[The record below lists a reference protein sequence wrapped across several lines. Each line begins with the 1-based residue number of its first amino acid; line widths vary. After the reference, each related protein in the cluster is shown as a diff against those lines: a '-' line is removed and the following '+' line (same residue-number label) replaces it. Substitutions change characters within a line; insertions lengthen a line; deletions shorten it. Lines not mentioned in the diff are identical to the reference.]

1 MVDDCVGSFRAGENV
16 VILGDLNARVG
27 DEEIDGVVGK
37 NGVPGVNESGE
48 RMIEMCIERELV
60 VGNTFFEKKDIH
72 KYTWVRIVEGRV
84 VDKALMDYVLVSRK
98 VLHRLLDV
106 RVLRGVGSGMSDHFL
121 VEGRLRVGGRMRM
134 NRRMG
139 ESRLTLKVSE
149 FEKRDRCVEYQ
160 ARIASEWEVI
170 KEQEVG
176 DVEKEWQRFKSVVV
190 KCAEDVC
197 GMRRVGGGVRRG
209 GEWWCEETRLAV
221 REKRLAFEVWL
232 QKKDRESY
240 ERYKEKRNLAKRVIR
255 NAKVK
260 SDERWGKKMTDNF
273 QENKKMFWKEVK
285 RVRKGTSNR
294 EERVKDEDGSLL
306 VERKAVERRWVEYFE
321 RLSNVQ
327 DNREAVISV
336 MEVENGV
343 NVLGNLNEDR
353 ISKEEV
359 KMAVGELK
367 TGKAAGLDGC
377 AVEAVKNGGASLIEW
392 LVRLLNVCFLAGCVP
407 LDWRSACIVPLYKGK
422 GDKFVCSNFRGIS
435 LLSVVGKLYGRVLI
449 RRVREGTEGVIR
461 EEQGGFQ
468 KGKGCVDQIFAVRQI
483 CEKFVEKGREVFW
496 AFMDLEKAYDR
507 IDRDGMWHMLSLYG
521 VGGKLLKGVKSF
533 YVDSRACVRVGSG
546 VSDWFPVKVGLRQ
559 GCVMSPWLFNV
570 YMDGVV
576 REVSRGVLRRG
587 VRMLNDEVGEWCIN
601 QLLFADDTALVAE
614 SEEDLKR
621 LVQEFGRVCKRR
633 KLKVNVGKSKVM
645 RCSRVRDGRRMSIVL
660 DGEQLEEVS
669 SFKYLGS
676 KVAVDG
682 KIGEEVSARVNEV
695 SKVLGGMKTMFNCRS
710 LRMDVKRRLYEGV
723 AVPTALY
730 GAETWNMG
738 QRERKRLN
746 VVEMRCLRSMC
757 GVTRRDRIRNEEVR
771 RRTGVT
777 RELSGRADQSVLRWF
792 GHTERMDED
801 RLVKRIVK
809 SEVQGARPRGRPPLG
824 WKDSV
829 KRALDARG
837 MTMEQGRVSVRN
849 RSEWRAIVNE

>member
-1 MVDDCVGSFRAGENV
+1 
-16 VILGDLNARVG
+16 
-27 DEEIDGVVGK
+27 
-37 NGVPGVNESGE
+37 
-48 RMIEMCIERELV
+48 
-60 VGNTFFEKKDIH
+60 
-72 KYTWVRIVEGRV
+72 
-84 VDKALMDYVLVSRK
+84 
-98 VLHRLLDV
+98 
-106 RVLRGVGSGMSDHFL
+106 MSDHFL

-240 ERYKEKRNLAKRVIR
+240 ERYKEKRNLAKRIIR

-285 RVRKGTSNR
+285 RIRKGTSNR

>member
-1 MVDDCVGSFRAGENV
+1 M
-16 VILGDLNARVG
+16 
-27 DEEIDGVVGK
+27 
-37 NGVPGVNESGE
+37 
-48 RMIEMCIERELV
+48 
-60 VGNTFFEKKDIH
+60 
-72 KYTWVRIVEGRV
+72 
-84 VDKALMDYVLVSRK
+84 
-98 VLHRLLDV
+98 
-106 RVLRGVGSGMSDHFL
+106 
-121 VEGRLRVGGRMRM
+121 
-134 NRRMG
+134 
-139 ESRLTLKVSE
+139 
-149 FEKRDRCVEYQ
+149 
-160 ARIASEWEVI
+160 
-170 KEQEVG
+170 
-176 DVEKEWQRFKSVVV
+176 
-190 KCAEDVC
+190 
-197 GMRRVGGGVRRG
+197 
-209 GEWWCEETRLAV
+209 
-221 REKRLAFEVWL
+221 
-232 QKKDRESY
+232 
-240 ERYKEKRNLAKRVIR
+240 
-255 NAKVK
+255 
-260 SDERWGKKMTDNF
+260 
-273 QENKKMFWKEVK
+273 
-285 RVRKGTSNR
+285 
-294 EERVKDEDGSLL
+294 
-306 VERKAVERRWVEYFE
+306 
-321 RLSNVQ
+321 
-327 DNREAVISV
+327 ISV
-336 MEVENGV
+336 MEMENGV

-587 VRMLNDEVGEWCIN
+587 VRMLNDEVGDWCIN

-777 RELSGRADQSVLRWF
+777 RELSGRADQTVLRWF

-829 KRALDARG
+829 KRALGARG